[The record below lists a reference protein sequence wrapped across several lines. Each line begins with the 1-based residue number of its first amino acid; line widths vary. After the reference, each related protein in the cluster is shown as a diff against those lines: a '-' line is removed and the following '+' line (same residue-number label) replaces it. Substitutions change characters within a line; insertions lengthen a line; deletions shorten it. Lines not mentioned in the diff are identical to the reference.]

1 MYVVYILQ
9 SENLSYVGMTN
20 DFIHRWRQHNGFI
33 KGGAR
38 YTKKASKWEP
48 VCIIDGFINKQQ
60 AMQCEWKLKSRKNK
74 ISRSFKGAI
83 GRIKYLDYLLNNE
96 DKWTSNS
103 PLIKEQNLNIYIN
116 KEYKHFLNYLTH
128 ELYMK
133 IL

>member
-1 MYVVYILQ
+1 MYIVYILQ
-9 SENLSYVGMTN
+9 SGNLSYVGMTN
-20 DFIHRWRQHNGFI
+20 DFLHRWRQHNGLI

-38 YTKKASKWEP
+38 YTKKSSKWIP

-83 GRIKYLDYLLNNE
+83 GRIQYLNYLLNNE
-96 DKWTSNS
+96 ARWTSKS
-103 PLIKEQNLNIYIN
+103 PLIEQQNLQIYIN
-116 KEYKHFLNYLTH
+116 NEYKHFLNHLTE

-133 IL
+133 F

>member
-1 MYVVYILQ
+1 MVLNVDY
-9 SENLSYVGMTN
+9 S
-20 DFIHRWRQHNGFI
+20 
-33 KGGAR
+33 R
-38 YTKKASKWEP
+38 YTKKANKWEP

-74 ISRSFKGAI
+74 ISRSFKGTI
-83 GRIKYLDYLLNNE
+83 GRIKYLDHLINNE

-103 PLIKEQNLNIYIN
+103 PLIKEQNLKIYIN
-116 KEYKHFLNYLTH
+116 KEYKHFLNYLTE

>member
-9 SENLSYVGMTN
+9 SGNLSYVGMTN

-38 YTKKASKWEP
+38 YTKKANKWEP

-74 ISRSFKGAI
+74 ISRSFKGTI
-83 GRIKYLDYLLNNE
+83 GRIKYLDHLINNE

-103 PLIKEQNLNIYIN
+103 PLIKEQNLKIYIN
-116 KEYKHFLNYLTH
+116 KEYKHFLNYLTE